1 MLNPVKLLDKVLPK
15 ELVGLILQHEID
27 GINGNIPAFQYKELR
42 AKIDRLDNNEWKE
55 YKAYLELQDILG
67 VLEAESKIAALM
79 VLWRLSMFNMK
90 IIYAKEQYDMGM
102 LQRLQEISIRNL
114 KRFYITQALFVIID
128 DAMGCDT
135 SCFITN
141 EAQQLDS
148 TLKIYYSI
156 VGYIEDQLMEAAYNR
171 GEDID
176 DKQFF
181 IPIDKES
188 LKPSP
193 DILEKAK
200 ACFDN
205 PKGRSLWDMV
215 ELVRGDFH

>member
-1 MLNPVKLLDKVLPK
+1 M
-15 ELVGLILQHEID
+15 
-27 GINGNIPAFQYKELR
+27 A
-42 AKIDRLDNNEWKE
+42 LDNNEWKE
-55 YKAYLELQDILG
+55 YTAYLELQDILG
-67 VLEAESKIAALM
+67 VLEAESKVAALI

-90 IIYAKEQYDMGM
+90 IMYAKEQYDMGI
-102 LQRLQEISIRNL
+102 LHRLQEISIYNL
-114 KRFYITQALFVIID
+114 KRFYITQALLKIID

-135 SCFITN
+135 YCIIAY
-141 EAQQLDS
+141 EIQQLDD
-148 TLKIYYSI
+148 TLQIYYSI
-156 VGYIEDQLMEAAYNR
+156 VGYIEDQLMEAAYKR

-205 PKGRSLWDMV
+205 PKGKSLWDMM
-215 ELVRGDFH
+215 ESLRG